1 MQDKEITCG
10 DCGRTFLFTAS
21 EQEFFQGRGMSEPK
35 RCKECRQARKAERES
50 GGGGRGGGGGDF
62 RGGRR

>member
-1 MQDKEITCG
+1 MQDKEIKCA

-35 RCKECRQARKAERES
+35 RCKDCRQARKAQRE
-50 GGGGRGGGGGDF
+50 GGGGRRQDYGGS
-62 RGGRR
+62 RGSRY